1 MIPLRPPRIV
11 RVTNEQELDAAL
23 ASADQLIVEGDD
35 RLLSYAVA
43 KASGDPESRVSI
55 ELQASPKPAGLSQLP
70 EDVVRLGETPPRGP
84 IATSAP
90 SPAAWGADRRI
101 VLAVMLLIA
110 VLFGLGG
117 WLVLVETTGPPATV
131 TASSDVMG
139 RIAEPQPGIHVPS
152 RPQPQEQPEQRAG
165 APSNAASIAQ
175 ALAWPAVA
183 IIAII
188 ALFLVARQA
197 IAGGRNVEIT
207 WKVTEKVTG
216 RVVIT
221 RVTNRAR
228 SSNPRVAA

>member
-11 RVTNEQELDAAL
+11 RVTNERELDAAL
-23 ASADQLIVEGDD
+23 DSADQVIVEGDD

-43 KASGDPESRVSI
+43 KASGDPESRVSV
-55 ELQASPKPAGLSQLP
+55 ELQARPKPAGLSQLP

-131 TASSDVMG
+131 AASSDV
-139 RIAEPQPGIHVPS
+139 IAEPKPGIHVPS

-165 APSNAASIAQ
+165 APGNAASIAQ

-228 SSNPRVAA
+228 SSNLRVAA

>member
-1 MIPLRPPRIV
+1 MTGCSPMQSPRHRAI
-11 RVTNEQELDAAL
+11 RK
-23 ASADQLIVEGDD
+23 
-35 RLLSYAVA
+35 AVFP
-43 KASGDPESRVSI
+43 SSCR
-55 ELQASPKPAGLSQLP
+55 
-70 EDVVRLGETPPRGP
+70 RGP
-84 IATSAP
+84 SLPGFRSCQRTSSGSAKP
-90 SPAAWGADRRI
+90 RPVAQSRHRLRRRLRGALTDAS

-131 TASSDVMG
+131 AASSDVMG
-139 RIAEPQPGIHVPS
+139 RIAEPKPGIHVPS
-152 RPQPQEQPEQRAG
+152 RPQPQEQPEHRAG

-228 SSNPRVAA
+228 SSNLRVAA